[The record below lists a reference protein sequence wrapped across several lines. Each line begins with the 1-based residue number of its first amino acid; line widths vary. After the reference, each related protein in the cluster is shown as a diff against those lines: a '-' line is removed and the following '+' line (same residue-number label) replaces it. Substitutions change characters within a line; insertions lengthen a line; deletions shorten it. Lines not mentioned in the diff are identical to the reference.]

1 MPLQASGQITI
12 SNIVGELYG
21 IFPAADSN
29 RSLAALTAAAN
40 NSDAC
45 NTGSLPGSNA
55 APHAMSEFYS
65 YDHSC
70 TSGPSLLQCFIT
82 GPYSAPEEACEMGP
96 VECEGGSYVAYTD
109 GASCC
114 PEITNTY
121 YQNSTGTVPLASGW
135 YYACDC
141 GSSYTFMIS
150 DGGTIMDSMSCGR
163 R

>member
-1 MPLQASGQITI
+1 MPLQASGQISI

-21 IFPAADSN
+21 TFPAADSN
-29 RSLAALTAAAN
+29 RSLTTLTAAAN

-45 NTGSLPGSNA
+45 NTASLPGSNA

-70 TSGPSLLQCFIT
+70 TSGPTLLTCSIV
-82 GPYSAPEEACEMGP
+82 GPYGAPEEACALGP
-96 VECEGGSYVAYTD
+96 EECAGSYPVYTD

-114 PEITNTY
+114 PELTNTY
-121 YQNSTGTVPLASGW
+121 YTNSAGTIPLASGW

-141 GSSYTFMIS
+141 ESPYTFFTDDSGVI
-150 DGGTIMDSMSCGR
+150 IDSMSCGK
-163 R
+163 

>member
-21 IFPAADSN
+21 TFPAADSN

-70 TSGPSLLQCFIT
+70 TSGPTLLACNIV
-82 GPYSAPEEACEMGP
+82 GPYPAFEEACAIGP
-96 VECEGGSYVAYTD
+96 EECTFGSYTVYTD

-121 YQNSTGTVPLASGW
+121 YQDPAGQIPLMSGW

-141 GSSYTFMIS
+141 ESPYTFMID
-150 DGGTIMDSMSCGR
+150 DGGTIIDSMPCGK
-163 R
+163 